1 MIVKGRVTYESGKY
15 PVAHAKVS
23 VVGGEKVLA
32 STRSGKDG
40 FFSISA
46 DIPEGARVQC
56 ELFGNKYDAPLD
68 VAKGQECEVSIDCG
82 SLLDLSLLVE
92 AEGGK
97 CEQATVA
104 TAGKRLVVKATLIPE
119 SNRASSET
127 SAPESE
133 FRWKVR
139 PEVRFSNPSLTDLA
153 MIAPDGPA
161 ALEVEL
167 TVVDKRLAADAA
179 AFISMST
186 VIPIQEVLKIGGDV
200 AIKEVALP
208 GPIGV
213 RLHRTQSDPTLDQA
227 LWVAIRNRTH
237 AISFNRYQD
246 FMNRALLW
254 EERAYQVPKGVE
266 QGTRD
271 RIQRDLNELGTHL
284 HGVKAYQTLKL
295 LTEAFLLVE
304 CGVRIEGPAGERQR
318 VPFDVDDETCR
329 LGRPF
334 PQQVMEEKLRAYL
347 GDRDQLPY
355 ITRVVNA
362 AFPEMEKGWGG
373 RLISAKI
380 NEPCLIELIWSYWM
394 EEGMLVQTMN
404 AVSRRFQNVRG
415 TGDRDPLANME
426 IDPLRAMNNLLW
438 GYVQDEFNRL
448 TVRRRAYEYVHH
460 YGLTLFGK
468 AASDLNAA
476 DRRSKFLEAF
486 HNLLYQASI
495 FFKEDFQTTV
505 IADGFQ
511 LLNSLK
517 EVHLVLAQGAQNQ
530 FGDLPWTA
538 RVEMLLM
545 QYMLARREIRDF
557 LQSRAMVPYKE
568 PWEAQVDTMKT
579 LQGWTDT
586 TVSHFRDLAVYGE
599 QILLSIRYGDWINVN
614 NEDSAKNWARYFR
627 PEIQG
632 YLHAYR
638 AATGIDLTNSDTVD
652 ATIPGILLQKRTV
665 MQRTR

>member
-1 MIVKGRVTYESGKY
+1 MICNGRVIHAGKH
-15 PVAHAKVS
+15 PVGNVKVS
-23 VVGGEKVLA
+23 LWQDGKEIT
-32 STRSGKDG
+32 STRCDASGV
-40 FFSISA
+40 FHFPEV
-46 DIPEGARVQC
+46 IPGKKYRVQC
-56 ELFGNKYDAPLD
+56 ELFGDTYGTEFVVVDGEVCN
-68 VAKGQECEVSIDCG
+68 VSIDCG
-82 SLLDLSLLVE
+82 SLLDLSLFVE
-92 AEGGK
+92 ADGGK
-97 CEQATVA
+97 RDSVTIATV
-104 TAGKRLVVKATLIPE
+104 GKRLIVQAHVKA
-119 SNRASSET
+119 SNRT
-127 SAPESE
+127 DDDFE

-139 PEVRFSNPSLTDLA
+139 PEVAFSNPSNNELDAVL
-153 MIAPDGPA
+153 PDGLPRI
-161 ALEVEL
+161 EVEV
-167 TVVDKRLAADAA
+167 TAFDRKVAAAGDA
-179 AFISMST
+179 AFISLSQSIS
-186 VIPIQEVLKIGGDV
+186 VRSGEARRV
-200 AIKEVALP
+200 EVARLP
-208 GPIGV
+208 EPIGI

-254 EERAYQVPKGVE
+254 EERAYQVPKGIE

-304 CGVRIEGPAGERQR
+304 CGVRIEGGAGERHP
-318 VPFDVDDETCR
+318 VPFDVDEETCR

-334 PQQVMEEKLRAYL
+334 PQHMMEERLRAYL

-362 AFPEMEKGWGG
+362 AFPEMQKGWGG

-530 FGDLPWTA
+530 FGDMPWTA

-638 AATGIDLTNSDTVD
+638 AATGIDLTNSETVD

-665 MQRTR
+665 MQRSR

>member
-1 MIVKGRVTYESGKY
+1 MNLLGRVTRDGAKY
-15 PVAHAKVS
+15 PIAHAR
-23 VVGGEKVLA
+23 VVLLDDNQQEVAKAHSDEDGEYYLSGDFPGRKYQLQCKCFGLPEQTKTVE
-32 STRSGKDG
+32 GKD
-40 FFSISA
+40 S
-46 DIPEGARVQC
+46 ER
-56 ELFGNKYDAPLD
+56 
-68 VAKGQECEVSIDCG
+68 IDFEFK
-82 SLLDLSLLVE
+82 LDLRLTCK
-92 AEGGK
+92 AERDGTRQDVP
-97 CEQATVA
+97 CAI
-104 TAGKRLVVKATLIPE
+104 AGKRLAVIVESNETVNKNIASVRWNVRPDIQWVQLDKEKEIEIVVPVDVDLLQVEAILADKDGASTLIYQ
-119 SNRASSET
+119 SFAV
-127 SAPESE
+127 APAE
-133 FRWKVR
+133 
-139 PEVRFSNPSLTDLA
+139 
-153 MIAPDGPA
+153 
-161 ALEVEL
+161 
-167 TVVDKRLAADAA
+167 
-179 AFISMST
+179 
-186 VIPIQEVLKIGGDV
+186 IQRIGGDV
-200 AIKEVALP
+200 AIKGPVTLREPVA
-208 GPIGV
+208 V
-213 RLHRTQSDPTLDQA
+213 RLHRTQSDPTCDQA

-246 FMNRALLW
+246 FMDRALLW
-254 EERAYQVPKGVE
+254 ETREYRVPQGVD

-284 HGVKAYQTLKL
+284 HGMRAYETLKL
-295 LTEAFLLVE
+295 MTEAFLLVE
-304 CGVRIEGPAGERQR
+304 CGVRIEGAAGERAAG
-318 VPFDVDDETCR
+318 PCDFEEEAWR
-329 LGRPF
+329 LGHPF
-334 PQQVMEEKLRAYL
+334 SAQEMEQKLKAYL

-355 ITRVVNA
+355 ITRVVKA
-362 AFPEMEKGWGG
+362 AFPELEKGWGG
-373 RLISAKI
+373 RLISARI

-404 AVSRRFQNVRG
+404 AVCRRFQNVRG
-415 TGDRDPLANME
+415 GGDRDPLASME
-426 IDPLRAMNNLLW
+426 IDPLRPLNNLLW

-468 AASDLNAA
+468 AASDLSAA

-517 EVHLVLAQGAQNQ
+517 EVHLILAQGAQNQ

-568 PWEAQVDTMKT
+568 SWEAQVDTMKT

-632 YLHAYR
+632 YIHAYR
-638 AATGIDLTNSDTVD
+638 AATSIDLTNSDTID
-652 ATIPGILLQKRTV
+652 ATIPGILLQKRTA
-665 MQRTR
+665 MQRMR